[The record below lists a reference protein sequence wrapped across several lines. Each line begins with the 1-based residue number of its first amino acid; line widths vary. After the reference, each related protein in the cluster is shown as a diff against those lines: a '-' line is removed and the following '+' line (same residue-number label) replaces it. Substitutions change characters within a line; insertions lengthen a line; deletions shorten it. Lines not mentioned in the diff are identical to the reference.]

1 MALIPLHH
9 VVADELPV
17 ADGEILMGTFCGI
30 DADGN
35 VVGLEVGANSTA
47 ALAPLGLAGD
57 TKSDS
62 TAALPTT
69 NGALIHASADKTAF
83 VNRVSDMF
91 DETKASGLM
100 TVYHSGG
107 KFATNIYS
115 DQDTTTADW
124 APGDMLYWD
133 AGAGINNAGTGTA
146 IAIVLDHGEFPS
158 TAPLLHCHAR
168 TSKWRQYV
176 YSGART
182 SCRARPTPGSG

>member
-17 ADGEILMGTFCGI
+17 STGEILMGTFCGL

-35 VVGLEVGANSTA
+35 VVALEVGANSTS
-47 ALAPLGLAGD
+47 ALIPLGLAGD

-69 NGALIHASADKTAF
+69 NGALIHSASDKTAF

-115 DQDTTTADW
+115 DPADW
-124 APGDMLYWD
+124 VPGDILYWD
-133 AGAGINNAGTGTA
+133 DNDGINTAGIGMA
-146 IAIVLDHGEFPS
+146 IAHVLAHGEFPS
-158 TAPLLHCHAR
+158 GVPGTDVDGDISLGEYATLKLLL
-168 TSKWRQYV
+168 
-176 YSGART
+176 
-182 SCRARPTPGSG
+182 

>member
-17 ADGEILMGTFCGI
+17 AVGEILMGQFCGL
-30 DADGN
+30 DVDGN
-35 VVGLEVGANSTA
+35 VVALEVGANSTG
-47 ALAPLGLAGD
+47 ALIALGLAGD

-100 TVYHSGG
+100 TVYYAGG
-107 KFATNIYS
+107 KFATDAYS
-115 DQDTTTADW
+115 DQDTITTDW
-124 APGDMLYWD
+124 APGDLLSWD
-133 AGAGINNAGTGTA
+133 ASAGINNAGTGTP
-146 IAIVLDHGEFPS
+146 IAQVLAHGEFPS
-158 TAPLLHCHAR
+158 GVPGTDVDGDISLGEYATLKLLL
-168 TSKWRQYV
+168 
-176 YSGART
+176 
-182 SCRARPTPGSG
+182 

>member
-17 ADGEILMGTFCGI
+17 STGEILMGTFCGL
-30 DADGN
+30 DVDGN
-35 VVGLEVGANSTA
+35 VVALEVGANSTS
-47 ALAPLGLAGD
+47 ALIPLGLAGD

-69 NGALIHASADKTAF
+69 NGALIHSASDKTAF

-115 DQDTTTADW
+115 DQDTGTADW
-124 APGDMLYWD
+124 APGDILYWD
-133 AGAGINNAGTGTA
+133 AGAGINTAGTGMA
-146 IAIVLDHGEFPS
+146 IAHVLAHGEFPS
-158 TAPLLHCHAR
+158 GVPGTDVDGDISLGEYATLKLLL
-168 TSKWRQYV
+168 
-176 YSGART
+176 
-182 SCRARPTPGSG
+182 